1 MKIILLL
8 LSISILSAS
17 GQKKSMSIP
26 FKLTKYN
33 NISVQAVLNKTD
45 TVTLMLHTAAS
56 SVTLIESAVSKIKS
70 LTFTDTDTVK
80 SWGGKNAARFSE
92 NNSLQIGKFQFN
104 NISIWENKYSGQ
116 ETDGK
121 FGLDL
126 FKDKYVKLDFRNRV
140 LVISTALPGNIKNFE
155 KHKLIVENDMMFL
168 KAVITVQDT
177 SMENNFLIHSGYS
190 GSILLDDQF
199 VSTCKLDD
207 RLKKTGEKNLQD
219 SYGNTIKTI
228 EAVIP
233 EFNIGTIKLFEV
245 PVGFFPGSLG
255 IQKMSVIGG
264 NILKKFIIII
274 DPKREYIYLIPNNRN
289 V

>member
-233 EFNIGTIKLFEV
+233 EFNIGTMRLFEV